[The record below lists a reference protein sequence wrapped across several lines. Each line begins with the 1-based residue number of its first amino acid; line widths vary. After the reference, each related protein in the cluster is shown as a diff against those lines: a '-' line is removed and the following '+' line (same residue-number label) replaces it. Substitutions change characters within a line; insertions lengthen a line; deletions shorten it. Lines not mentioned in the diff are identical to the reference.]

1 MVPSPASHI
10 DVQTRGGQ
18 MGVFARVP
26 FRTGEVVL
34 PVVGEVQSH
43 PTRYSLQTAAGAH
56 LAPRPE
62 DLAGPPSGG
71 TAWRF
76 LNHSCS
82 PNARFDAG
90 TRAVVAMEPVRE
102 GEEVT
107 LDYNATE
114 WDLDAAFSCQCGV
127 DGCYG
132 EVRGFRHLSADAQ
145 RDLLPRAAPHI
156 RHLVEGHLRG

>member
-1 MVPSPASHI
+1 MAPSPSLHV
-10 DVQTRGGQ
+10 DVRTRGGQ
-18 MGVFARVP
+18 RGVFARVP
-26 FRTGEVVL
+26 FRAGQVVL
-34 PVVGEVQSH
+34 PVVGEVQPG

-76 LNHSCS
+76 LNHSCR
-82 PNARFDAG
+82 PNARFDAQ
-90 TRAVVAMEPVRE
+90 TRAVVAVKPVKE
-102 GEEVT
+102 GDEVT

-114 WDLDAAFSCQCGV
+114 WDLDAAFSCRCGA

-132 EVRGFRHLSADAQ
+132 EVRGFRHLPADAQ
-145 RDLLPRAAPHI
+145 RELLPHAAPHI
-156 RHLVEGHLRG
+156 RRLAQAHLTG